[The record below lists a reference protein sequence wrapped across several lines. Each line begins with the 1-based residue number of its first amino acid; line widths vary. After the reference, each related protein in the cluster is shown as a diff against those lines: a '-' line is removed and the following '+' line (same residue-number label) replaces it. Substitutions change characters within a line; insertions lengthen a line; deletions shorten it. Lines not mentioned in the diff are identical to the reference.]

1 MSLNLFRTCLYA
13 SLLVVL
19 SSQAM
24 AQTTV
29 QTGSNVFN
37 GMPFLWVEAESF
49 SARSD
54 DPDNN
59 AWKVVSKES
68 PITSTQ
74 GLPILPAT
82 SNVSGTALLDDNGG
96 AQHETAMYQVQFA
109 TAGTYQL
116 FTRHTMY
123 DANGNS
129 NYGNEDSIFM
139 SPAFNKNS
147 QSDWI
152 GFEGL
157 EFDENDVTVAI
168 PVPGFAHDPAG
179 WKVGVGDSGNDGWLA
194 TRDWGVKSKGVV
206 AFPNNAAGPEWNG
219 NFNWYNRPAFVST
232 NSAGGFDGEYG
243 FKTEYSVTPE
253 MVGQTLTFEIGTRE
267 PYIAIDGFLFIQT
280 SNIYPDMDLLD
291 LYTQGEL
298 DAVLTPQSVAGDY
311 NGNGTVDAA
320 DYAVWRNGDSPD
332 DTQAGYDLWKA
343 NFGKSGG
350 AGSVAAAAVPE
361 PASVL
366 MLLVGTVMWLVAGS
380 RR

>member
-1 MSLNLFRTCLYA
+1 MSLKAFHKCLFA
-13 SLLVVL
+13 SLLISLYSQVV
-19 SSQAM
+19 

-37 GMPFLWVEAESF
+37 GRPFLWVEAENF
-49 SARSD
+49 SSRSD

-59 AWKVVSKES
+59 AWKVVSKEN
-68 PITSTQ
+68 PFNSTQ

-96 AQHETAMYQVQFA
+96 AQHETALYQMQFA

-116 FTRHTMY
+116 YTRHTMY
-123 DANGNS
+123 DVNGNG
-129 NYGNEDSIFM
+129 NYGNEDSIFV

-147 QSDWI
+147 QSDWV
-152 GFEGL
+152 GFEGR
-157 EFDENDVTVAI
+157 EFDETDATVDVPT
-168 PVPGFAHDPAG
+168 PGFGLDPDG
-179 WKVGVGDSGNDGWLA
+179 FKVGVGDSGNDGWLA
-194 TRDWGVKSKGVV
+194 TRDWGVKSGGVV
-206 AFPNNAAGPEWNG
+206 TFPNSAAGTEWNG

-243 FKTEYSVTPE
+243 FKTEYVVTAE
-253 MVGQTLTFEIGTRE
+253 MVGQTVTFEIGTRE
-267 PYIAIDGFLFIQT
+267 PYVAFDGFLFIQDD
-280 SNIYPDMDLLD
+280 NVDLLD
-291 LYTQGEL
+291 MFTQQDLNNGIL
-298 DAVLTPQSVAGDY
+298 PKAVTGDY

-343 NFGKSGG
+343 NFGKTGG
-350 AGSVAAAAVPE
+350 TGSVAAAAVPE
-361 PASVL
+361 PASAL
-366 MLLVGTVMWLVAGS
+366 MLLAGTLLWFVGRP